1 MKDTTALNAA
11 ELAATTSDPEETKGA
26 LHPVEETFYLEDG
39 TYTGIISNA
48 FLYKEGHVMIKIELE
63 ENKAFLLA
71 TSIEKLERYPY
82 SQLLIQANVR
92 NVKDLE
98 NLKVQF
104 VIQNNSKNGEIFSNV
119 KKIYLAN

>member
-1 MKDTTALNAA
+1 MKDTTTLNAA
-11 ELAATTSDPEETKGA
+11 ELAASTSGSEETKGA
-26 LHPVEETFYLEDG
+26 LHPVEETFYLEDN

-48 FLYKEGHVMIKIELE
+48 FLYKEGYVMVKIELE

-82 SQLLIQANVR
+82 SQLLMQANVR
-92 NVKDLE
+92 NIKDLE

-104 VIQNNSKNGEIFSNV
+104 VIQNSSKNGELFSNV
-119 KKIYLAN
+119 KKIYLTN